1 MKRNMGNLD
10 RIIRAIAGV
19 ILIVVGVLY
28 LGFWWGILM
37 LVIALILLITAI
49 IGICPL
55 YMLFK
60 WSTLKK

>member
-19 ILIVVGVLY
+19 ILLTLGIMY
-28 LGFWWGILM
+28 LGLWWGILM
-37 LVIALILLITAI
+37 LVIGLILLITAI